1 MSVDMSL
8 QALRR
13 KLKTA
18 EAKLQKL
25 KDSRPLEPV
34 QKRRSDTGC
43 LNYMNKL
50 YEQITKVDS
59 LSIMVADAETARNN
73 RRNKNG

>member
-25 KDSRPLEPV
+25 KDGRPGEPV
-34 QKRRSDTGC
+34 QKRRSDRGR

-50 YEQITKVDS
+50 YDQMAKVDC
-59 LSIMVADAETARNN
+59 LRIMVADAETARNN